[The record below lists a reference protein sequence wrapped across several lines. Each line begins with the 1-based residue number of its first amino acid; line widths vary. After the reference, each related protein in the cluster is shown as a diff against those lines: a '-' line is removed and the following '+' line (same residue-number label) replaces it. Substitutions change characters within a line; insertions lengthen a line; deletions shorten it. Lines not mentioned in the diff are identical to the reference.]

1 MATTDGAKL
10 NGAELIRE
18 LVKTGTA
25 DAKLVLPRQILAFIH
40 RKEKRVAT
48 ARELIDPM
56 EKAGIMAPF
65 HEWAKTPDLTLQ
77 KARTLAATGKW
88 EGPVEVI
95 EPTVE
100 ELLLAGT
107 DLPPEPE
114 APAAEQA
121 VEAHPFD
128 PKGDCKLEDDLVLK
142 PVARGPGRPK
152 KTPAPAPVPATV

>member
-1 MATTDGAKL
+1 MAVNESAKL

-18 LVKTGTA
+18 LVRTGTA
-25 DAKLVLPRQILAFIH
+25 DAKLALPRQILAFTH

-48 ARELIDPM
+48 AKELIDAM

-65 HEWAKTPDLTLQ
+65 QEWAKTPDLTLQ

-88 EGPVEVI
+88 DGPLEVV

-114 APAAEQA
+114 KPAAEQA
-121 VEAHPFD
+121 VDAADPFN
-128 PKGDCKLEDDLVLK
+128 PTGDCTLEDDLTLK
-142 PVARGPGRPK
+142 PVKRGPGRPK
-152 KTPAPAPVPATV
+152 SAPAPV